1 MNVRDEIYLGHK
13 GGELKMNIC
22 GNLVKDF
29 IKEGENFVFGIINDE
44 QKVYSLEKIEKL
56 IKEIG
61 IKEVIDTYFEQI
73 IFKANDGEIYELG
86 YL

>member
-1 MNVRDEIYLGHK
+1 
-13 GGELKMNIC
+13 MNIC

-44 QKVYSLEKIEKL
+44 QKLYSLEKIEKL

-61 IKEVIDTYFEQI
+61 VKEVIDTYFEQI

>member
-1 MNVRDEIYLGHK
+1 
-13 GGELKMNIC
+13 MNIC

-61 IKEVIDTYFEQI
+61 VNEIIDTYFEQI

>member
-1 MNVRDEIYLGHK
+1 
-13 GGELKMNIC
+13 MNIC

-61 IKEVIDTYFEQI
+61 VKEVIDTYFEQI
-73 IFKANDGEIYELG
+73 IFKSNNGEIYELG

>member
-1 MNVRDEIYLGHK
+1 
-13 GGELKMNIC
+13 MNIC

-56 IKEIG
+56 ISEIG
-61 IKEVIDTYFEQI
+61 VKEVVDTYFEQI
-73 IFKANDGEIYELG
+73 IFKSNNGEIYELG

>member
-1 MNVRDEIYLGHK
+1 
-13 GGELKMNIC
+13 MNIC

>member
-1 MNVRDEIYLGHK
+1 
-13 GGELKMNIC
+13 MNIC
-22 GNLVKDF
+22 GNLVEDF

-44 QKVYSLEKIEKL
+44 QKLYSLEKIEKL

-61 IKEVIDTYFEQI
+61 VKEVIDTYFEQI
-73 IFKANDGEIYELG
+73 IFKSNDGEIYELG